1 VDSTLFAVCMLI
13 LGAALGALAAGAT
26 YAMELRRMARFI
38 RERQPRSNARLTV
51 QAAAPALQ
59 DLAAAVNA
67 ELDRAMEERIAAQRH
82 TQEFQRDL
90 SALSH
95 DIRTPLMGAKG
106 YLQLALDEDSPQGR
120 QRHLSAATDRIDSTI
135 VLLDQLF
142 LYTKASDPDLALN
155 MQPIALRPVV
165 ERVLI
170 AHYPDFEAR
179 GWEPTLT
186 FEDQGL
192 LVQADEDALARIL
205 ENLITNALRYGASAP
220 ALAQQTQDGRPVLDV
235 ANQVQDPAAIDPTRI
250 FERFY
255 QADASRG
262 KQGAGLGLA
271 TAAKLATAMGMCLS
285 ASIRCNQL
293 VIRLHLS
300 VE

>member
-1 VDSTLFAVCMLI
+1 MDSTLFAICMLV
-13 LGAALGALAAGAT
+13 LGAALGSLAAGAT
-26 YAMELRRMARFI
+26 YTLELRRMARFI
-38 RERQPRSNARLTV
+38 RERQPQSNARLTV

-59 DLAAAVNA
+59 DIAGAVNG
-67 ELDRAMEERIAAQRH
+67 ELDRAMEERISGQRH

-106 YLQLALDEDSPQGR
+106 YLQLAVDERSPSAR
-120 QRHLSAATDRIDSTI
+120 ERHLVAATERIDSTI

-142 LYTKASDPDLALN
+142 AYTKASDPDLALDLKPTAL
-155 MQPIALRPVV
+155 QPLV

-170 AHYPDFEAR
+170 AHYPDFDAR
-179 GWEPTLT
+179 GWEPRLS
-186 FEDQGL
+186 FENQGV
-192 LVQADEDALARIL
+192 LVQADPEALARIL
-205 ENLITNALRYGASAP
+205 ENLVTNSLRYGSGAP
-220 ALAQQTQDGRPVLDV
+220 SLTQRSTDEGPILEVSNPLDSP
-235 ANQVQDPAAIDPTRI
+235 QSIDPDRL

-271 TAAKLATAMGMCLS
+271 TAAKLADAMGMRLS
-285 ASIRCNQL
+285 ADIRCNQL
-293 VIRLHLS
+293 TIRLHLS

>member
-1 VDSTLFAVCMLI
+1 MDSTFFAICMLI

-26 YAMELRRMARFI
+26 YAMELRRMAAFV
-38 RERQPRSNARLTV
+38 RERAPRGNARVTV
-51 QAAAPALQ
+51 QAAAPALRDIAQ
-59 DLAAAVNA
+59 AING
-67 ELDRAMEERIAAQRH
+67 ELDRTMDQRIASQRR

-106 YLQLALDEDSPQGR
+106 YLQLAADESLPAAR
-120 QRHLSAATDRIDSTI
+120 ECHLAAATERIDSTI

-142 LYTKASDPDLALN
+142 AYTKASDPDMALN
-155 MQPIALRPVV
+155 LKPVTLQPLV

-179 GWEPTLT
+179 GWEPRLSL
-186 FEDQGL
+186 ENQGL
-192 LVQADEDALARIL
+192 QVNADPDALARIL
-205 ENLITNALRYGASAP
+205 ENLVTNALRYGSGAP
-220 ALAQQTQDGRPVLDV
+220 SLTQQTCDGLPVLDV
-235 ANQVQDPAAIDPTRI
+235 ANPLQDPSSLDPNRL

-262 KQGAGLGLA
+262 QQGAGLGLA
-271 TAAKLATAMGMCLS
+271 TAAKLAEAMGMRLS
-285 ASIRCNQL
+285 ASIHCNQL

>member
-1 VDSTLFAVCMLI
+1 MDPTFFAICMLV

-26 YAMELRRMARFI
+26 YATELRRMAQFI

-59 DLAAAVNA
+59 DIAAAVNA

-106 YLQLALDEDSPQGR
+106 YLQLSLDEESPRAR
-120 QRHLSAATDRIDSTI
+120 QQHLASATERIDNTI

-142 LYTKASDPDLALN
+142 AYTKASDPDLVLN
-155 MQPIALRPVV
+155 LKPIALQPLV
-165 ERVLI
+165 ERVLL
-170 AHYPDFEAR
+170 AHYPDFEAL
-179 GWEPTLT
+179 GWEPQLS
-186 FEDQGL
+186 FETQGL
-192 LVQADEDALARIL
+192 LVQADPEALARIL
-205 ENLITNALRYGASAP
+205 ENLVTNALRYGSGAP
-220 ALAQQTQDGRPVLDV
+220 SLSQRACGFGPVLEV
-235 ANQVQDPAAIDPTRI
+235 ANPLEHPEDIDTNRL

-271 TAAKLATAMGMCLS
+271 TASKLADAMGMSLT
-285 ASIRCNQL
+285 ASVQRDLL
-293 VIRLHLS
+293 VIRLHLG

>member
-1 VDSTLFAVCMLI
+1 MDSTFFAICMLI
-13 LGAALGALAAGAT
+13 LGAALGALAAGAI

-59 DLAAAVNA
+59 DLAASVNA

-106 YLQLALDEDSPQGR
+106 YLQLAQDEDSPAMR
-120 QRHLSAATDRIDSTI
+120 QQHLAAATERIDSTI

-155 MQPIALRPVV
+155 MRPVALQPVV
-165 ERVLI
+165 ERVLL
-170 AHYPDFEAR
+170 AHYPDFEAQ
-179 GWEPTLT
+179 GWEPALA
-186 FEDQGL
+186 FEHQGM
-192 LVQADEDALARIL
+192 LVQADEDALDRIL
-205 ENLITNALRYGASAP
+205 ENLVTNALRYGADAP
-220 ALAQQTQDGRPVLDV
+220 SLVQHTQDGRPVLDI
-235 ANQVQDPAAIDPTRI
+235 ANGLQDPAGIDPDRL
-250 FERFY
+250 FVRFY

-271 TAAKLATAMGMCLS
+271 TAAKLATAMGMRLS